1 MDDILPVACAGTLII
16 LVLAMVVYFIIN
28 LKPFSHERRKEGT
41 NTCLTI
47 TAKHNLNKVTVTAS
61 VDGEDVTF
69 ERRRIRKGQSVDF
82 VYPLSPKPAKLTVE
96 VESGNVQA
104 LEV

>member
-1 MDDILPVACAGTLII
+1 MEDILPIACAGSLIL
-16 LVLAMVVYFIIN
+16 LVLALVLYFFIN
-28 LKPFSHERRKEGT
+28 LNPFSYDKRKEGV

-47 TAKHNLNKVTVTAS
+47 TAKHNLNKVTVTAN
-61 VDGEDVTF
+61 VDGDDVTF

-96 VESGNVQA
+96 VESGNVRA